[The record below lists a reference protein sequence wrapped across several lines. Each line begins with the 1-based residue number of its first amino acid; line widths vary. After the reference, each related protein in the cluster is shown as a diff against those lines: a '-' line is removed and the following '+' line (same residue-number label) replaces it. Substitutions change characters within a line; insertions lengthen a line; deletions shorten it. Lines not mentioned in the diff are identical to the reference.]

1 MNFPDILITTC
12 DKRLSIP
19 LSAFGIDLT
28 LLLQWT
34 DTSLDT
40 LHLLLEPQL
49 YPTSMCGANCKSSVS
64 VSVSKI
70 PASDKIR
77 STSFSGS
84 ENLQI
89 RK

>member
-1 MNFPDILITTC
+1 MNFPDNLITTC

-49 YPTSMCGANCKSSVS
+49 YPTSMCGANCKIIDICWRLEDTGKRQN
-64 VSVSKI
+64 KI
-70 PASDKIR
+70 NFI
-77 STSFSGS
+77 FW
-84 ENLQI
+84 I
-89 RK
+89 

>member
-19 LSAFGIDLT
+19 LSVFGIDLT

-49 YPTSMCGANCKSSVS
+49 YPTSMCGANCK
-64 VSVSKI
+64 I
-70 PASDKIR
+70 I
-77 STSFSGS
+77 G
-84 ENLQI
+84 I
-89 RK
+89 C